1 MKQDPSAAGTVP
13 VTLDS
18 EPSLQHLMEKVAAVI
33 PSKYEMVGLQLGL
46 TLAQLQAIRPQHQS
60 LGDYHRAFAFV
71 VEARH
76 SQHAA
81 IINSVTSLLSRYHLA
96 LNQAADHGQ
105 KNHYEGPKYI
115 TAECFIDEEKTENVR
130 NVRVEIDELPA
141 SIPWIVFDKARTVVK
156 LFHTRCCLDR
166 RASYSRI
173 TIPLS
178 LTREAWRV
186 DSGVMS
192 LDIHPEHPYL
202 IAVGLYDGTV
212 AVYTLKDK
220 SFNPLYRSTAKTGWH
235 LGGVIEKFIL
245 AMGTVLLFQDYIR
258 SLSSERRH
266 SGVVPREGVSGRGE
280 TQHQLA
286 LVDQDYPKN
295 RMNDGKCDARGR
307 LWCGTMGYEKS
318 PGEPVSSQGTLYCYH
333 GVTHTLT
340 RKVTDVCISNGMA
353 WSPGNTKMYHMDS
366 GPRKLWSFNFDDV
379 SSCLTNRQVPIFKT
393 HIYP

>member
-1 MKQDPSAAGTVP
+1 
-13 VTLDS
+13 
-18 EPSLQHLMEKVAAVI
+18 
-33 PSKYEMVGLQLGL
+33 
-46 TLAQLQAIRPQHQS
+46 
-60 LGDYHRAFAFV
+60 
-71 VEARH
+71 
-76 SQHAA
+76 
-81 IINSVTSLLSRYHLA
+81 
-96 LNQAADHGQ
+96 
-105 KNHYEGPKYI
+105 
-115 TAECFIDEEKTENVR
+115 
-130 NVRVEIDELPA
+130 
-141 SIPWIVFDKARTVVK
+141 
-156 LFHTRCCLDR
+156 
-166 RASYSRI
+166 
-173 TIPLS
+173 
-178 LTREAWRV
+178 
-186 DSGVMS
+186 MS

-379 SSCLTNRQVPIFKT
+379 SSCLTNRQVCWWTSTCTDSEGRLWRAGFFGATIVLVGPSQGRAVGQDRVPSPLHDVMLLQGSRLQWTFVT
-393 HIYP
+393 NTAL